1 MNKFKK
7 DDKIIVCKG
16 KDKGKV
22 SKISKVFPKLKMV
35 LLDNCH
41 FATKHLKPNQN
52 QQGGIKQL
60 SKKLD
65 WSNIMHYDEKS
76 KKGVRIKITL
86 SNKKKVRILKSS
98 EIEI

>member
-7 DDKIIVCKG
+7 DDKVIVCTG

-22 SKISKVFPKLKMV
+22 SKIAKVFPKLKMV

-60 SKKLD
+60 SKKMS
-65 WSNIMHYDEKS
+65 WSKIKLFDEKLN
-76 KKGVRIKITL
+76 KGSRVEISL

-98 EIEI
+98 KIEI

>member
-7 DDKIIVCKG
+7 NDKIIVIKG

-22 SKISKVFPKLKMV
+22 SKITKVFPRLKMV
-35 LLDNCH
+35 LLDNCY

-60 SKKLD
+60 SKKLH

-76 KKGVRIKITL
+76 KKGSRIKISL
-86 SNKKKVRILKSS
+86 SKEKKVRVLKSC